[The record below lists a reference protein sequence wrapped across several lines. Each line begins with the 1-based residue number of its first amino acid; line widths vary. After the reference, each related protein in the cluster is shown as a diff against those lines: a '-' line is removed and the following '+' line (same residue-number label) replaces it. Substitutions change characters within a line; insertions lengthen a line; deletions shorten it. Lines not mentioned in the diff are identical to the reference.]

1 MKINQFVVRRG
12 FTLIELLVVIAIIA
26 ILAALLLPALSKA
39 KAQALHVKCIS
50 NLKQMQL
57 AWILYGDDNED
68 VMCPNGPAAA
78 PPNLV
83 WAPGSYMNWGNSA
96 ANIDLNGLK
105 NTLLAPYCNK
115 VVDIYKCP
123 ADTVPSANGQR
134 VRSYSMNSQMG
145 HIGGVNPI
153 NGTYYTPPNYNAG
166 WRVFKRVT
174 ELVELSPA
182 DAFIFVEEHPG
193 SINDSYLQ
201 VSLNAQTFSDV
212 PGSNHGSSG
221 GTVSMADGHVEKRAW
236 DTRPK
241 VVKGTP
247 IANIAC
253 TARDLDWMRRH
264 ASAQP

>member
-1 MKINQFVVRRG
+1 MKINLFAARRG

-39 KAQALHVKCIS
+39 KAQAQHTKCIS

-96 ANIDLNGLK
+96 ANINVAALQ

-145 HIGGVNPI
+145 HIGGVNPV
-153 NGTYYTPPNYNAG
+153 NGTYYTPPNYSPG

-182 DAFIFVEEHPG
+182 DAFIFSEEHPG

-201 VSLNAQTFSDV
+201 VNLNAATFPDV
-212 PGSNHGSSG
+212 PGSNHGSGWGS
-221 GTVSMADGHVEKRAW
+221 VSMADGHVEKRQW

-241 VVKGTP
+241 VTRNVVLQNIPCTP
-247 IANIAC
+247 
-253 TARDLDWMRRH
+253 RDLDWMRRH
-264 ASAQP
+264 ASVQP